1 MHKYISAIFFLIA
14 ATFQNLTF
22 AQPAS
27 FPVRPIKIIVSTPPG
42 SGGDI
47 IGRAIAQGLSELTK
61 QQVFVENRIGAGGII
76 GALAIANSVPDGYTL
91 GIAVT
96 SHVVAPLMQKKPAY
110 DPIKDFTAISQITTI
125 PNLVI
130 ASGKSNI
137 KTLPDLI
144 LQAKTKSEEINF
156 GSLGDGTAAHL
167 AAEILN
173 RATGIKATHI
183 PYRTIA
189 DSYTGLWAGD
199 VQYLVYLVPSGLPA
213 AQDGKARILATT
225 GKTRSTVL
233 PDIPTV
239 KELGYPAA
247 ESEMTIGLIGPAKIP
262 LPIVQKIHNDITEV
276 LKMPD
281 VRERLLKQGGIPSP
295 DVSSKQYGERLAQEY
310 EDYKRLISTIGLVQ
324 Q

>member
-1 MHKYISAIFFLIA
+1 MYKYIVTVFFLIA
-14 ATFQNLTF
+14 AVSLNFVF
-22 AQPAS
+22 AQTANFPA
-27 FPVRPIKIIVSTPPG
+27 RPIKIIVSTPPG

-76 GALAIANSVPDGYTL
+76 GALAIANSAPDGYTL

-137 KTLPDLI
+137 KTLPELI
-144 LQAKTKSEEINF
+144 AQAKMKSEELNF

-199 VQYLVYLVPSGLPA
+199 VLYLVYLVPSGLPA
-213 AQDGKARILATT
+213 AQDGKAKILATT
-225 GKTRSTVL
+225 GKTRSAVL
-233 PDIPTV
+233 PDTPTV
-239 KELGYPAA
+239 RELGFPTA

-281 VRERLLKQGGIPSP
+281 VRERLLKQGGLPSP
-295 DVSSKQYGERLAQEY
+295 DISSKQYAERLAQEY